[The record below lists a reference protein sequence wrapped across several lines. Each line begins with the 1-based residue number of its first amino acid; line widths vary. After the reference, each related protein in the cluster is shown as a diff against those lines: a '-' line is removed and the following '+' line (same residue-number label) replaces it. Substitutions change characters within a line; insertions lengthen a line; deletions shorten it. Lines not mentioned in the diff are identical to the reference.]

1 MGWMIKHT
9 PGLLRLP
16 PCSPCSTPLRAASGG
31 GLWPGL
37 TQAARDG
44 VTNHGRDGETAL
56 STEQENRSED
66 AKERPSSAGRK
77 PSVCLAQVDPAWSG
91 NADTVAVI
99 KENGRWRP

>member
-1 MGWMIKHT
+1 MHRDLMGWMIKHT

-44 VTNHGRDGETAL
+44 VTNHGWDGETTL
-56 STEQENRSED
+56 DRTEKHGQSAATGNILIEAAGNRI
-66 AKERPSSAGRK
+66 
-77 PSVCLAQVDPAWSG
+77 
-91 NADTVAVI
+91 T
-99 KENGRWRP
+99 